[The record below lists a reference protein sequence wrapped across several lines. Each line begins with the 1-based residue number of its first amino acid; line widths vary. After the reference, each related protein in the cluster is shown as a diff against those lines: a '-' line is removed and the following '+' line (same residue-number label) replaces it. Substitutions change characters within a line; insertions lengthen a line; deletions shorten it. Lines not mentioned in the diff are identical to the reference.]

1 MGRIGSIKSQIKK
14 RNPSRQTRIDHA
26 YKLLCEGNLLPF
38 KSKKLRKQL
47 AKSNDA
53 EIVDELKKN
62 ISWIDK
68 QLKSESV
75 QHTDAAILAEH
86 KKKQR
91 EAAKKGKQP
100 FYLSKIIVILLSPPL
115 SL

>member
-1 MGRIGSIKSQIKK
+1 MPISSYAKETFSLLRARFRSKYNFMFKK
-14 RNPSRQTRIDHA
+14 
-26 YKLLCEGNLLPF
+26 YLPDEI
-38 KSKKLRKQL
+38 KKLRKQL